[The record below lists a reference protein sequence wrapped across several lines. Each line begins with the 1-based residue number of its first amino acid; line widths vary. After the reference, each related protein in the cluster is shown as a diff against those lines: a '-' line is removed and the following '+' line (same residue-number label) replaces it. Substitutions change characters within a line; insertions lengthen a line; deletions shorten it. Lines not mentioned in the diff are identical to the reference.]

1 MATPLPNAGIVA
13 PIPDSFDFVAW
24 MNPPPAK
31 DPTGRTLR
39 IRNRHNLSAELAN
52 EVSID
57 QTLNCR
63 DDRSKYPD
71 VGAVLVFFYGYTQ
84 DDMTDMINSKTLC
97 ADVGPIP
104 AFIRVEV
111 ERARRKRSDR
121 VEAEKSEKTKGRPL
135 KGSMVLSNPIV
146 RVPGQRETVVVPL
159 VVQQSVLQKLY
170 VPLSWFTDRRLQML
184 EHQLDELPT
193 LKFWPQPT
201 LEIPNPDKVLVLDVK
216 KMKADPDWGSD
227 ELASCL
233 SPLKWQQAAANLEAT
248 LAILS
253 ENVPDVSGTVSKPT
267 FFSEFKK
274 HRRFFMNYDKFEEN
288 YTEWYPFER
297 EARHAVLRGFL
308 FDSDYYT
315 RQVDGMLHAKKA
327 VVAYASDS
335 LTRKYQPNDRET
347 EQHSSKLQKHGNGGF
362 SSSSA
367 SSSRSDS
374 SARGDNHSFRNGNR
388 DSTRSVPTCIACEGN
403 HRLQNHPPK
412 ATSFPDGSSCF
423 SAMRDGELWTSKP
436 YQGPNTRRVCIAFNL
451 PQGCH
456 RAHEV
461 PALHI
466 CSLCGKDHG
475 AVPRNTA
482 CARSGTT

>member
-13 PIPDSFDFVAW
+13 PIPGSFDFVAW

-84 DDMTDMINSKTLC
+84 DDMTDMINSETLC

-227 ELASCL
+227 ELASY
-233 SPLKWQQAAANLEAT
+233 
-248 LAILS
+248 
-253 ENVPDVSGTVSKPT
+253 VSGTVSKPT

>member
-39 IRNRHNLSAELAN
+39 IRNRHNLSAALAN
-52 EVSID
+52 EVSIN

-71 VGAVLVFFYGYTQ
+71 VGTVLVFLYGYTQ
-84 DDMTDMINSKTLC
+84 DDMTHMINSETLW
-97 ADVGPIP
+97 ADVSPIP

-111 ERARRKRSDR
+111 ERTRRKRSDR
-121 VEAEKSEKTKGRPL
+121 VEAEKSQKTKGRPL

-146 RVPGQRETVVVPL
+146 RVPGPRETVVVPL

-193 LKFWPQPT
+193 IKFWPQPT
-201 LEIPNPDKVLVLDVK
+201 LEIPNPEKVLVLDVK
-216 KMKADPDWGSD
+216 KMKGDPDWGSD

-253 ENVPDVSGTVSKPT
+253 ENVPDVSRAVSKPT

-274 HRRFFMNYDKFEEN
+274 HRRFFMNYYKFEAN

-297 EARHAVLRGFL
+297 EARHAVLHGFL

-327 VVAYASDS
+327 MVVYASDS
-335 LTRKYQPNDRET
+335 LTRKYE
-347 EQHSSKLQKHGNGGF
+347 HSSKLQKHGNGGF
-362 SSSSA
+362 SSSLA

-374 SARGDNHSFRNGNR
+374 SAGGDNHSERNGNR
-388 DSTRSVPTCIACEGN
+388 NSTRSVQTCIACEGN

-412 ATSFPDGSSCF
+412 ATLFPDGSSCF
-423 SAMRDGELWTSKP
+423 SAMRDGEVWTSKP

-451 PQGCH
+451 PQGSH

-475 AVPRNTA
+475 AVPRNTT